1 MNVARTLSLC
11 TLLLPAACG
20 QGGDTTRTAQEG
32 GSDDSATSAPGFDLG
47 ARFDDDLSDVTFRV
61 RSAHATRIEVWIY
74 NAPLGETER
83 ARVELASE
91 GGASWSVSVPVAEL
105 RAQGVEDTIY
115 YGYRAWGP
123 NWTFEAGWA
132 PGSDAGFVA
141 DVDDDGNRFN
151 PNKLLFDPYALEL
164 SHDPTN
170 PSNTSDTV
178 FIGGPAHR
186 LEDSGPVAPKGIV
199 LESLDGDFGDKP
211 TRRLSDELIYEVH
224 VRGLTMADPSV
235 PAGERGTYAGA
246 GRKAAYL
253 RSIGV
258 TAVEFL
264 PLHET
269 ENDINDVV
277 QSTDGDNYW
286 GYMTLSYFAP
296 DRRYAADRSPGGP
309 SREFRDMVAAFHA
322 EGIKVYVDVV
332 YNHTAEGGATD
343 AAGQVSKIYSMRG
356 LDNASYYELADDP
369 HHFHDNT
376 GLGANV
382 SSTTDIAV
390 DLMIDSLAY
399 WKDSLGVDGFR
410 FDLASVLGNSCAR
423 GCFEFD
429 KTDPSNAL
437 NRAADE
443 LPVRPAGGGDGADLI
458 AEPWAIGD
466 GTYRVGD
473 FPAGWAEWNGI
484 YRDTLRTDQNK
495 LGATPVTP
503 GQLATRFA
511 GSSDL
516 YQDDGRRPWHS
527 INFMVAH
534 DGFTLRDLYAF
545 NAKQNGQPWPF
556 GPSDGGE
563 NNNIS
568 WDQGGVAA
576 AQRQAARNGL
586 AFLMLSAG
594 VPMITGGDEM
604 YRTQFGNNNAY
615 NVDSDRN
622 WLDWGDASDNASFFA
637 FASRLMAFRGA
648 HPALRRAEFYTG
660 QPGPSGLRDITWL
673 TDTGAEAD
681 GAYMNDPDR
690 HFLAFRI
697 DGAPAG
703 DDAASI
709 YVAYNGWS
717 AEVTATLPAPRAGMS
732 WYRVGDTAAWMESLG
747 NFVDPGQ
754 EELLDGATYGL
765 AGRSLLLLIER

>member
-1 MNVARTLSLC
+1 
-11 TLLLPAACG
+11 
-20 QGGDTTRTAQEG
+20 
-32 GSDDSATSAPGFDLG
+32 
-47 ARFDDDLSDVTFRV
+47 
-61 RSAHATRIEVWIY
+61 
-74 NAPLGETER
+74 
-83 ARVELASE
+83 
-91 GGASWSVSVPVAEL
+91 
-105 RAQGVEDTIY
+105 
-115 YGYRAWGP
+115 
-123 NWTFEAGWA
+123 
-132 PGSDAGFVA
+132 
-141 DVDDDGNRFN
+141 
-151 PNKLLFDPYALEL
+151 
-164 SHDPTN
+164 
-170 PSNTSDTV
+170 
-178 FIGGPAHR
+178 
-186 LEDSGPVAPKGIV
+186 
-199 LESLDGDFGDKP
+199 
-211 TRRLSDELIYEVH
+211 
-224 VRGLTMADPSV
+224 
-235 PAGERGTYAGA
+235 
-246 GRKAAYL
+246 
-253 RSIGV
+253 
-258 TAVEFL
+258 
-264 PLHET
+264 
-269 ENDINDVV
+269 
-277 QSTDGDNYW
+277 
-286 GYMTLSYFAP
+286 
-296 DRRYAADRSPGGP
+296 
-309 SREFRDMVAAFHA
+309 
-322 EGIKVYVDVV
+322 
-332 YNHTAEGGATD
+332 
-343 AAGQVSKIYSMRG
+343 MRG
-356 LDNASYYELADDP
+356 LDNASYYQLADDP
-369 HHFHDNT
+369 HQFHDNT

-382 SSTTDIAV
+382 SSTTDMAV

-443 LPVRPAGGGDGADLI
+443 LPVRPAAGGDGADLI
-458 AEPWAIGD
+458 AEPWAIGE

-495 LGATPVTP
+495 LGVTPVTP

-545 NAKQNGQPWPF
+545 NAKQNDQPWPF

-622 WLDWGDASDNASFFA
+622 WLDWGDASDNADFVA

-660 QPGPSGLRDITWL
+660 QTGPSGLRDITWL
-673 TDTGAEAD
+673 TGSGAEAD

-717 AEVTATLPAPRAGMS
+717 GEVTATLPAPRAGMS

-747 NFVDPGQ
+747 NFADPGD